1 MGGQR
6 GEGAAHTHGQ
16 WRDAG
21 ADRRRPQDAARGPA
35 RGSRAHGHQAR
46 LRAGRVRHLHCA
58 RRRRAHAVVSGPPHR
73 DTGSRNHD
81 GRGHGQRGPAPSPPA
96 GLRRARRRPVRL
108 LHPGHSPHRAGAP
121 RGQSRPEPRRGAGGA
136 GRQSLPLHRLHEDP
150 RRRRAG
156 GAPHE
161 GGERMTPGKF
171 SVIGQSLPKIDAWAK
186 VTGETRFA
194 DDLVLP
200 RMAYAK
206 LLRSPHAHALIK
218 RIDTSRAKAIPG
230 VYAVITGHD
239 LPRVKFGILPV
250 SQDEEALCV
259 EKVRMVGDAVAAV
272 AAVDEE
278 TAERAARLIEVE
290 YEPLRPLMS
299 IQEYGDGPN
308 IHKAVALQF
317 GDVNEALAASHLV
330 REDVFFFE
338 GNTHLPMEQHAA
350 VAHWGPDGKLTLWSS
365 TQTPHY
371 VHRLLG
377 KILDVPQ
384 AHIRVVAAPVGGGF
398 GGKLDPF
405 AHEIAACKLSQ
416 LAGRPVKIALTR
428 EEVFYVHRGRHPVLM
443 WIKTGFTKDG
453 AITGMHFRSWLD
465 GGAYG
470 SYGVASTFYTGALQT
485 VTYKIPVYK
494 FEGARIFTNKPP
506 CGPKRGH
513 GTPQP
518 RFAME
523 CQIDKAA
530 EQLGL
535 DPADMRRR
543 NLVEP
548 FTKTANHL
556 TVSTIGLG
564 ECIDRV
570 VEASGWRQKRG
581 KLSPG
586 RGVGIACSSY
596 LTGAGTAV
604 YWNDMPHSGVV
615 VRADRSG
622 LVAILCGA
630 TDIGQ
635 GSDSVLAYLVAE
647 VLGIEPVDV
656 RVHPAD
662 TDLTPVDLGS
672 YSSRVT
678 LMAGN
683 AAIQATTRLREK
695 IFAAAARKLEVA
707 PDRLEARGRRVF
719 VADDPDRGMTF
730 AEAVA
735 LGESMHGVLAFPGS
749 YAPPKRAGKY
759 KGGGVGPSPCYSY
772 SACVVE
778 VEVDADTG
786 DVKPIEIWIAHDIG
800 RSLNPLLVEG
810 QVEGSVYMGLGEVLM
825 EEQVFRKGVHK
836 FPSMLEYKSPT
847 TLETPEIHT
856 ILVETDDP
864 EGPYGAKEAGQ
875 GPLLPVIPAIANAIH
890 HALGIR
896 IDEVPITPDKI
907 LKALDLKRAGKPARV
922 GPERLPL
929 LTFKAPLVV
938 ESAFGQPADAVVK
951 RPFAQ

>member
-1 MGGQR
+1 MKK
-6 GEGAAHTHGQ
+6 
-16 WRDAG
+16 
-21 ADRRRPQDAARGPA
+21 DR
-35 RGSRAHGHQAR
+35 
-46 LRAGRVRHLHCA
+46 
-58 RRRRAHAVVSGPPHR
+58 
-73 DTGSRNHD
+73 
-81 GRGHGQRGPAPSPPA
+81 
-96 GLRRARRRPVRL
+96 
-108 LHPGHSPHRAGAP
+108 
-121 RGQSRPEPRRGAGGA
+121 
-136 GRQSLPLHRLHEDP
+136 
-150 RRRRAG
+150 
-156 GAPHE
+156 
-161 GGERMTPGKF
+161 F
-171 SVIGQSLPKIDAWAK
+171 SVVGQALPKIDAWAK
-186 VTGETRFA
+186 VAGETKYA
-194 DDLVLP
+194 DDLILP
-200 RMAYAK
+200 RLAHGK
-206 LLRSPHAHALIK
+206 LLRSPHPHARVT
-218 RIDTSRAKAIPG
+218 RIDTTRARALPG

-259 EKVRMVGDAVAAV
+259 DKVRMVGDAVAAV

-278 TAERAARLIEVE
+278 TAERATELIEVE

-299 IQEYGDGPN
+299 IEDSLAHPEVRIHEYGDGPN
-308 IHKAVALQF
+308 VHKAVSLQF
-317 GDVNEALAASHLV
+317 GDVEAAFARADLV

-350 VAHWGPDGKLTLWSS
+350 VAHWSADGKLTLWSS

-371 VHRLLG
+371 VHRLLS
-377 KILDVPQ
+377 KILDLPQ
-384 AHIRVVAAPVGGGF
+384 AHIRVIAAPVGGGF

-405 AHEIAACKLSQ
+405 AHEIVACKLSQ
-416 LAGRPVKIALTR
+416 ITGRPVKFTLTR

-443 WIKTGFTKDG
+443 WIKTGFTRDG

-470 SYGVASTFYTGALQT
+470 SYGVASTFYTGVLQT
-485 VTYKIPVYK
+485 VTYKVPVYK
-494 FEGARIFTNKPP
+494 FEGARVFTNKPP

-518 RFAME
+518 RFAVE

-530 EQLGL
+530 RQLGL
-535 DPADMRRR
+535 DPAGMRRR
-543 NLVEP
+543 NLAEP

-556 TVSTIGLG
+556 TVTTTGLG

-570 VEASGWRQKRG
+570 VEASGWREKHGR
-581 KLSPG
+581 LPRG
-586 RGVGIACSSY
+586 RGIGIACSAY
-596 LTGAGTAV
+596 LTGAGLAI

-615 VRADRSG
+615 LRADRSG
-622 LVAILCGA
+622 LVAVLCGA

-647 VLGIEPVDV
+647 VLGIEPKDV

-683 AAIQATTRLREK
+683 AAIQAAQRLREK
-695 IFAAAARKLEVA
+695 IFEAVAKKLEVQ
-707 PDRLEARGRRVF
+707 PGRLAAQDGRVF
-719 VADDPDRGMTF
+719 VEDDPERGVSF
-730 AEAVA
+730 AQGIVLA
-735 LGESMHGVLAFPGS
+735 ESRFGVLAFPGS
-749 YAPPKRAGKY
+749 YAPPRRAGKY

-778 VEVDADTG
+778 VDVDLETG
-786 DVKPIEIWIAHDIG
+786 QVRPTEIWVAHDVG
-800 RSLNPLLVEG
+800 RALNPLLVEG
-810 QVEGSVYMGLGEVLM
+810 QVEGSIYMGLGEALM

-875 GPLLPVIPAIANAIH
+875 GPLLPVIPAIANAVH
-890 HALGIR
+890 DAVGVR
-896 IDEVPITPDKI
+896 IDEVPISPEKVV
-907 LKALDLKRAGKPARV
+907 KALDLARQGKEPRV

-929 LTFKAPLVV
+929 FTFPEARVV
-938 ESAFGQPADAVVK
+938 ESAFGEPAADITE
-951 RPFAQ
+951 RPFSS

>member
-1 MGGQR
+1 M
-6 GEGAAHTHGQ
+6 
-16 WRDAG
+16 
-21 ADRRRPQDAARGPA
+21 
-35 RGSRAHGHQAR
+35 
-46 LRAGRVRHLHCA
+46 
-58 RRRRAHAVVSGPPHR
+58 
-73 DTGSRNHD
+73 
-81 GRGHGQRGPAPSPPA
+81 
-96 GLRRARRRPVRL
+96 
-108 LHPGHSPHRAGAP
+108 
-121 RGQSRPEPRRGAGGA
+121 
-136 GRQSLPLHRLHEDP
+136 
-150 RRRRAG
+150 
-156 GAPHE
+156 
-161 GGERMTPGKF
+161 
-171 SVIGQSLPKIDAWAK
+171 
-186 VTGETRFA
+186 
-194 DDLVLP
+194 
-200 RMAYAK
+200 
-206 LLRSPHAHALIK
+206 
-218 RIDTSRAKAIPG
+218 
-230 VYAVITGHD
+230 
-239 LPRVKFGILPV
+239 
-250 SQDEEALCV
+250 
-259 EKVRMVGDAVAAV
+259 
-272 AAVDEE
+272 
-278 TAERAARLIEVE
+278 
-290 YEPLRPLMS
+290 
-299 IQEYGDGPN
+299 
-308 IHKAVALQF
+308 
-317 GDVNEALAASHLV
+317 
-330 REDVFFFE
+330 
-338 GNTHLPMEQHAA
+338 
-350 VAHWGPDGKLTLWSS
+350 
-365 TQTPHY
+365 
-371 VHRLLG
+371 
-377 KILDVPQ
+377 PQ

-416 LAGRPVKIALTR
+416 LTGRPVKIALTR

-543 NLVEP
+543 NLAEP

-556 TVSTIGLG
+556 TVTTIGLG

-570 VEASGWRQKRG
+570 VEASGWREKRG
-581 KLSPG
+581 KLPPG
-586 RGVGIACSSY
+586 RGMGIACSSY
-596 LTGAGTAV
+596 LTGAGTAI

-647 VLGIEPVDV
+647 VLGIQPMDV

-683 AAIQATTRLREK
+683 AAIQATMRLRDR
-695 IFAAAARKLEVA
+695 IFEAAARKLEVT
-707 PDRLEARGRRVF
+707 PDRLAARDRRVF
-719 VADDPDRGMTF
+719 VADEPDKGMTF
-730 AEAVA
+730 AEAVV

-778 VEVDADTG
+778 VAVDAETG
-786 DVKPIEIWIAHDIG
+786 EVKPTEIWIAHDIG
-800 RSLNPLLVEG
+800 RALNPLLVEG
-810 QVEGSVYMGLGEVLM
+810 QVEGSIYMGLGEVLM

-836 FPSMLEYKSPT
+836 APSMLEYKSPT

-864 EGPYGAKEAGQ
+864 EGPFGAKEAGQ
-875 GPLLPVIPAIANAIH
+875 GPLLPVIPAVANAVH
-890 HALGIR
+890 DAVGVR
-896 IDEVPITPDKI
+896 IDETPISPEKV
-907 LKALDLKRAGKPARV
+907 LKALELGRQGKSPARGAGQAPALQVPGAEGGGVGVRAARREHHGKALRYMMRLPEFSYLAPVSVGDAVKLMADHGPAAMFVAGGTDLYPNMKRRQFEPSVLVGLRGIREHVRRPRLAEDGPHHRRGHVAHRGVLASGGGRPLCRPRHGGGPRVDARSSGTWARSAAMSAWTRAATTTTSPTSGGRPCDFCMKKDGDICLVAPGSSRCWAVSSSDTAPVLWSLGAQVRLAGPGGERRIPVSALYQDDGIQYLSKQPGEVVTEIVLPPVDGWRSVYLKLRRRGSFDFPVLGRGRRPPDGGRHRAGGARSPWAPWPPCRARRPRPPRSWPASGSPR
-922 GPERLPL
+922 
-929 LTFKAPLVV
+929 
-938 ESAFGQPADAVVK
+938 S
-951 RPFAQ
+951 

>member
-1 MGGQR
+1 MSKR
-6 GEGAAHTHGQ
+6 
-16 WRDAG
+16 
-21 ADRRRPQDAARGPA
+21 
-35 RGSRAHGHQAR
+35 
-46 LRAGRVRHLHCA
+46 
-58 RRRRAHAVVSGPPHR
+58 
-73 DTGSRNHD
+73 
-81 GRGHGQRGPAPSPPA
+81 
-96 GLRRARRRPVRL
+96 
-108 LHPGHSPHRAGAP
+108 
-121 RGQSRPEPRRGAGGA
+121 
-136 GRQSLPLHRLHEDP
+136 
-150 RRRRAG
+150 
-156 GAPHE
+156 
-161 GGERMTPGKF
+161 F

-186 VTGETRFA
+186 VVGETRFA
-194 DDLVLP
+194 DDMMLP
-200 RMAYAK
+200 RMAYGK
-206 LLRSPHAHALIK
+206 LLRSRHAHALIK
-218 RIDTSRAKAIPG
+218 GIDTARARALPG
-230 VYAVITGHD
+230 VYAVITGRD
-239 LPRVKFGILPV
+239 LPPVKFGILPV

-259 EKVRMVGDAVAAV
+259 DKVRMVGDAVAAV

-278 TAERAARLIEVE
+278 TAERACELIDVT
-290 YEPLRPLMS
+290 YEPLRSLMS
-299 IQEYGDGPN
+299 IEDALAHPEVRIHEYGDGPN
-308 IHKAVALQF
+308 VHKAVSLQF
-317 GDVNEALAASHLV
+317 GDVEAAFAEADLV

-350 VAHWGPDGKLTLWSS
+350 VAQWGADGKLTLWSS

-384 AHIRVVAAPVGGGF
+384 AHIRVIAAPVGGGF

-416 LAGRPVKIALTR
+416 LTGRPVKFALTR

-443 WIKTGFTKDG
+443 WIKTGFRKDG
-453 AITGMHFRSWLD
+453 GITGMHFRSWLD

-485 VTYKIPVYK
+485 VTYKIPAYK

-543 NLVEP
+543 NLAEP
-548 FTKTANHL
+548 YTKTANHL
-556 TVSTIGLG
+556 TVTTIGLG

-570 VEASGWRQKRG
+570 VEASGWRDKRG
-581 KLSPG
+581 RLP
-586 RGVGIACSSY
+586 RGKGIGIACSSY
-596 LTGAGTAV
+596 MTGAGTAI

-622 LVAILCGA
+622 LVAVLCGA

-635 GSDSVLAYLVAE
+635 GSDSILAYLVAE
-647 VLGIEPVDV
+647 VLGIEPKDI

-683 AAIQATTRLREK
+683 AAIQAAGRLRER
-695 IFAAAARKLEVA
+695 IFTAVAKKLEVEPA
-707 PDRLEARGRRVF
+707 RLTARDRRVF
-719 VADDPDRGMTF
+719 VEDDEDRGVSF
-730 AEAVA
+730 PEAVA
-735 LGESMHGVLAFPGS
+735 LGESMFGVLAFPGS

-778 VEVDADTG
+778 VDVDPDTG
-786 DVKPIEIWIAHDIG
+786 QVTPTEIWIAHDIG
-800 RSLNPLLVEG
+800 RALNPLLVEG
-810 QVEGSVYMGLGEVLM
+810 QVEGSIYMGLGEVLM

-836 FPSMLEYKSPT
+836 IPSLLEYKSPT

-864 EGPYGAKEAGQ
+864 DGPFGAKEAGQ
-875 GPLLPVIPAIANAIH
+875 GPLLPIIPAVATAVYD
-890 HALGIR
+890 AVGVR
-896 IDEVPITPDKI
+896 IDETPISPDKVVR
-907 LKALDLKRAGKPARV
+907 ALDLKRQGKAPRV
-922 GPERLPL
+922 GPTKLPL
-929 LTFKAPLVV
+929 FTFPAPRAI
-938 ESAFGQPADAVVK
+938 ESAFGEPAADIAE
-951 RPFAQ
+951 RPFSS